1 MEVKCECNNKDHFQW
16 NYISQLHCW
25 IKLKFRAVP
34 PNCFSLYS
42 FLIPTFISRLLLRL
56 AEWRVSK
63 SIVEFYY
70 ERRQVAKE
78 TLQHKL

>member
-56 AEWRVSK
+56 AERRVSK
-63 SIVEFYY
+63 INVEFYY
-70 ERRQVAKE
+70 ERKQVAKE
-78 TLQHKL
+78 TLQYKL